1 MFVFVFQ
8 DFYDEQGVFSE
19 SFWPQ
24 SEPPQAMAFNPRGRV
39 NKPLTPPP
47 TTQAIN
53 NQVSASVKFTRGVL
67 GSKINGLVSSVELK
81 VRAFC
86 ITKVA
91 FFMATYAELIT
102 WSRAGCGQSFSL
114 KLAGHAL
121 IVLFTAFLK
130 TVLYSLVGNMF
141 YMCKLLSLTL
151 LTSRIKPWVHLS
163 FSLEC
168 ACIQKKCI
176 NVFILD
182 SNETPF
188 VCMLELKT
196 KWMQT

>member
-53 NQVSASVKFTRGVL
+53 NQVSASVKFMRGVL

-91 FFMATYAELIT
+91 FFT
-102 WSRAGCGQSFSL
+102 WQL
-114 KLAGHAL
+114 
-121 IVLFTAFLK
+121 
-130 TVLYSLVGNMF
+130 
-141 YMCKLLSLTL
+141 
-151 LTSRIKPWVHLS
+151 
-163 FSLEC
+163 
-168 ACIQKKCI
+168 
-176 NVFILD
+176 
-182 SNETPF
+182 
-188 VCMLELKT
+188 MLNS
-196 KWMQT
+196 

>member
-91 FFMATYAELIT
+91 FLPGLITMATYAQLIT

-130 TVLYSLVGNMF
+130 SVLYSLVGNMF
-141 YMCKLLSLTL
+141 YI
-151 LTSRIKPWVHLS
+151 R
-163 FSLEC
+163 
-168 ACIQKKCI
+168 
-176 NVFILD
+176 
-182 SNETPF
+182 
-188 VCMLELKT
+188 
-196 KWMQT
+196 

>member
-1 MFVFVFQ
+1 M
-8 DFYDEQGVFSE
+8 FSE

-67 GSKINGLVSSVELK
+67 GSKINVSCVELK

-91 FFMATYAELIT
+91 FFAWLNNHGNLCSTHNLVKSRL
-102 WSRAGCGQSFSL
+102 WSEFQLKIGWTCTNCFIYSIFKKCVIFSS
-114 KLAGHAL
+114 GEH
-121 IVLFTAFLK
+121 
-130 TVLYSLVGNMF
+130 VLYVQVV
-141 YMCKLLSLTL
+141 KPSLTNI
-151 LTSRIKPWVHLS
+151 T
-163 FSLEC
+163 
-168 ACIQKKCI
+168 
-176 NVFILD
+176 N
-182 SNETPF
+182 
-188 VCMLELKT
+188 
-196 KWMQT
+196 

>member
-53 NQVSASVKFTRGVL
+53 NQVSASVKFMRGVL

-91 FFMATYAELIT
+91 FLPGNLCSTHNLVKSRL
-102 WSRAGCGQSFSL
+102 WSEFQLKIGWTCTNCFICSIFKKCVKFSS
-114 KLAGHAL
+114 GEH
-121 IVLFTAFLK
+121 
-130 TVLYSLVGNMF
+130 VLYVQVVKP
-141 YMCKLLSLTL
+141 YLTNI
-151 LTSRIKPWVHLS
+151 T
-163 FSLEC
+163 
-168 ACIQKKCI
+168 
-176 NVFILD
+176 N
-182 SNETPF
+182 
-188 VCMLELKT
+188 
-196 KWMQT
+196 

>member
-67 GSKINGLVSSVELK
+67 GSKINGLVC
-81 VRAFC
+81 RAQ
-86 ITKVA
+86 
-91 FFMATYAELIT
+91 
-102 WSRAGCGQSFSL
+102 SQSFLYQSGFFTWLNNHGNLCSTHNLVKSRLWSEFQL
-114 KLAGHAL
+114 KIGWTCTNCFIYSIFKKCVIFSSGEH
-121 IVLFTAFLK
+121 
-130 TVLYSLVGNMF
+130 VLY
-141 YMCKLLSLTL
+141 KI
-151 LTSRIKPWVHLS
+151 R
-163 FSLEC
+163 
-168 ACIQKKCI
+168 
-176 NVFILD
+176 
-182 SNETPF
+182 
-188 VCMLELKT
+188 
-196 KWMQT
+196 